1 MCQVLSDIQKRAI
14 YDKFGISGLTD
25 AGRGSRSSA
34 SDMARE
40 FFKGFGA
47 FSVPLV
53 FQLDL
58 SLEDFYMGK
67 EITIPIDSSQQVKV
81 VVEPGMYGG
90 QELIAQAEYRGMMR
104 DIVLRLLEVRH
115 PIFLRKNADLLID
128 VKISLV
134 EALLGFKRVIR
145 LLDGKEIEVQSPSG
159 EIAGPE
165 TVYVIKN
172 MGMPVYRTE
181 EARGNLFIRLKLE
194 MPKKLGLINSA
205 EINDLRRLLIKVER
219 GGEASSDRVFPGE
232 NYNSTAEVTD
242 DKNLKVSNF
251 KKRLYNLM
259 STDLRNFGQSG
270 GYADDD
276 DDDFQRNP
284 FAHYFFR

>member
-1 MCQVLSDIQKRAI
+1 MSQILSDIQKRAI
-14 YDKFGISGLTD
+14 YDKFGISGLSD
-25 AGRGSRSSA
+25 NGRGSRPSA

-67 EITIPIDSSQQVKV
+67 EISIPIDSTQQVKV
-81 VVEPGMYGG
+81 VVEPGMFGG
-90 QELIAQAEYRGMMR
+90 QELIAQAEYRGMRR

-128 VKISLV
+128 VKISLL

-145 LLDGKEIEVQSPSG
+145 LLDGKEIEVQSPVG

-181 EARGNLFIRLKLE
+181 EARGNLFIRLKME
-194 MPKKLGLINSA
+194 MPKKVGLVSTV
-205 EINDLRRLLIKVER
+205 EIDELRRLLMKVER
-219 GGEASSDRVFPGE
+219 GGDISSDRVIPGDTF
-232 NYNSTAEVTD
+232 NSATEVADDEELKRGDLKKGLYSLIATD
-242 DKNLKVSNF
+242 V
-251 KKRLYNLM
+251 
-259 STDLRNFGQSG
+259 RNFGQSG
-270 GYADDD
+270 GFADDD

>member
-1 MCQVLSDIQKRAI
+1 MLQVLSDVQKRAI
-14 YDKFGISGLTD
+14 YDKFGISGLSD

-81 VVEPGMYGG
+81 VVEPGMFGG
-90 QELIAQAEYRGMMR
+90 QELIARAEYRGMLR
-104 DIVLRLLEVRH
+104 DIVLRLLEIRH

-134 EALLGFKRVIR
+134 EALLGFKRIIR
-145 LLDGKEIEVQSPSG
+145 LLDGKEIEVQSPVG
-159 EIAGPE
+159 EISGPE

-181 EARGNLFIRLKLE
+181 EARGNLFIRLKME
-194 MPKKLGLINSA
+194 MPKKLDLVDSV
-205 EINDLRRLLIKVER
+205 EIDELRRLLAKVE
-219 GGEASSDRVFPGE
+219 GCGETYRDRASQGDTFVDKTGIEVDEEMKKSDP
-232 NYNSTAEVTD
+232 
-242 DKNLKVSNF
+242 
-251 KKRLYNLM
+251 KKDLYNLLT
-259 STDLRNFGQSG
+259 TDIRNFGQSG
-270 GYADDD
+270 GFADDD
-276 DDDFQRNP
+276 EDDFQRNP
-284 FAHYFFR
+284 FAQYFFR